1 MITRRLFTALAAGAI
16 LSVAACG
23 SAQTSAPGAAGVAA
37 AAELGAAAFK
47 ERLAE
52 PGTVILDVRS
62 REEFAEGHLDGAINI
77 DVEDPS
83 FAEEIEGLNKSVP
96 YAVYCR
102 SGNRSQIA
110 IDLMREAGFENTYH
124 LAGGIGAW
132 SAARYDVVA
141 GP

>member
-37 AAELGAAAFK
+37 AAELDAAAFK

-62 REEFAEGHLDGAINI
+62 RGEFAEGHLDGAINI

-83 FAEEIEGLNKSVP
+83 FAQEIAGLNKSVP

-132 SAARYDVVA
+132 SAAGNDVVA